1 MKWINQVKPNGF
13 FYIGIL
19 IMILNVVFWDYSF
32 LLMMIGSALVFFSD
46 TITNSMNSY
55 LKADD

>member
-19 IMILNVVFWDYSF
+19 IMILNVVFLGLQLFANDDWF
-32 LLMMIGSALVFFSD
+32 CACLLF
-46 TITNSMNSY
+46 
-55 LKADD
+55 

>member
-19 IMILNVVFWDYSF
+19 IMILNVVFWDCNI
-32 LLMMIGSALVFFSD
+32 LLTMIGSALVFFSD
-46 TITNSMNSY
+46 TITNSMNSC
-55 LKADD
+55 LKAND

>member
-19 IMILNVVFWDYSF
+19 IMILNVVFWDCSF

-55 LKADD
+55 LKAVD